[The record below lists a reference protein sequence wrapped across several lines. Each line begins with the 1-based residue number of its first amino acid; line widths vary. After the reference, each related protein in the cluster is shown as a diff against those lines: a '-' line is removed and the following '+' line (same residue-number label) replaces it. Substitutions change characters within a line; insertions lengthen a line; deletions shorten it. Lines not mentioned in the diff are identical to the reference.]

1 MILTV
6 LNCRHMILRLPKGT
20 AARHQVELGL
30 DRGEGI
36 PKGRVSS
43 IGMGNV
49 SIDQALG
56 SLGSREKA
64 GKGQNSKDGGLH
76 FC

>member
-1 MILTV
+1 
-6 LNCRHMILRLPKGT
+6 MILRLPKGT

-30 DRGEGI
+30 DRREGT
-36 PKGRVSS
+36 PEGRISS

-56 SLGSREKA
+56 SLGARQQA
-64 GKGQNSKDGGLH
+64 GEGKEGKDEGLH
-76 FC
+76 VGLGRNIE